1 MTIAANF
8 VAATCRP
15 RFRRAQLRRQILLS
29 ILAGGV
35 VAGLVFIIPRTA
47 GTSWAEVAGS
57 LRQVRPLDLALLTVV
72 WAAGLWCHSW
82 VLTAA
87 LPGLSRRRALLLNV
101 CGSAVSDLIPFG
113 AAAGTGINLAMVR
126 SWKFSAARFATFTT
140 ISNLWNVL
148 AKLGLP
154 ALVLAFAL
162 ATGTLQSGRLVATA
176 EIALLI
182 LVLIVGV
189 ATVSIMSER
198 GAAAVGRLAD
208 RVISLL
214 LRAVGSTR
222 TPRLAATIPAVR
234 ADTAEVIRQ
243 GWPQLTAGVTSYL
256 LLQGVLWWMCLDVF
270 NSTLGFNAVL
280 AGFAVERVLSMLPF
294 TPGGAGLA
302 EAGSVAVLVSLG
314 GDPVTVAAAVLLY
327 RGFAFLLEIPVG
339 GLGIL
344 SWLWQQ
350 RRIASWAALRAAAMA
365 EGAASVSQATA
376 G

>member
-1 MTIAANF
+1 
-8 VAATCRP
+8 VA
-15 RFRRAQLRRQILLS
+15 
-29 ILAGGV
+29 V
-35 VAGLVFIIPRTA
+35 GLVFVIPKTA
-47 GTSWAEVAGS
+47 GTSWADVAGS
-57 LRQVRPLDLALLTVV
+57 LRHVRPLDLALLTVV

-87 LPGLSRRRALLLNV
+87 LPGLTRRRALLLNV
-101 CGSAVSDLIPFG
+101 CGSAVSDLLPFG

-154 ALVLAFAL
+154 ALVLVFAL
-162 ATGTLQSGRLVATA
+162 VTGTIRSGKLVATA
-176 EIALLI
+176 ELALVTLFVI
-182 LVLIVGV
+182 VVLAAV
-189 ATVSIMSER
+189 AITSRR
-198 GAAAVGRLAD
+198 GAEALGRLAD
-208 RVISLL
+208 RMISKA
-214 LRAVGSTR
+214 LRSVGSQR
-222 TPRLAATIPAVR
+222 ISRLAETIPAVR
-234 ADTAEVIRQ
+234 ADTAAVIRQ

-256 LLQGVLWWMCLDVF
+256 LLQGLLWWMCLNVLD
-270 NSTLGFNAVL
+270 STLGFTAVL
-280 AGFAVERVLSMLPF
+280 AGFALERVLSMLPF

-327 RGFAFLLEIPVG
+327 RGFAFLIEIPVG

-350 RRIASWAALRAAAMA
+350 RRIAAWAA
-365 EGAASVSQATA
+365 G
-376 G
+376 